1 MLLCM
6 TPTNVAS
13 AIWEHLA
20 ILILLDISERI
31 TIILEYKCPKF
42 MRALSDFLFLLLNF
56 LCFLLR
62 GGGGLR
68 WFNLTFSRYWSAR
81 LEELHRIH

>member
-1 MLLCM
+1 V

-13 AIWEHLA
+13 TTWEHLA
-20 ILILLDISERI
+20 ILILLDISERA

-62 GGGGLR
+62 GGGGFR
-68 WFNLTFSRYWSAR
+68 WFTLAFSHCWSAR
-81 LEELHRIH
+81 